1 MFDADNSL
9 VLAFR
14 GQLPPAAI
22 PTTLVLDR
30 QGRVAARALG
40 AVDRSRL
47 LGMIEPVL
55 REGT

>member
-14 GQLPPAAI
+14 GALPAAGI
-22 PTTLVLDR
+22 PTTFVLDR

-40 AVDRSRL
+40 AVDISRL

-55 REGT
+55 GETS